1 MRWGCTRRVCCFTEL
16 LYTPDA
22 ERPASS
28 SEDESLAIPSR
39 SDPDCGLASCDTAG
53 TSLGLHTLETAT
65 TSAMQRKYSD
75 VDRYAQPAEEAY

>member
-1 MRWGCTRRVCCFTEL
+1 M
-16 LYTPDA
+16 PDA

-65 TSAMQRKYSD
+65 TSAMQRMYSD